1 MLFSSG
7 TFMFVFLPV
16 FMGLYFLPIKSIK
29 YKNAIILLF
38 SLLFYAWGEP
48 AFVFIMILSVIMDW
62 IAGMIIFKYKDKGIS
77 RVTLIVALCVH
88 IALLFVFKYLSFTTS
103 ELSRFMDIKIFK
115 IALPIG
121 ISFFSFQMMSY
132 LIDVYRGEVDAQRSV
147 FKLAIYIM
155 MFPQLIAGPIVRYSQ
170 VSKEI
175 NERNISFDGISNGTY
190 RFITGLAK
198 KVILADML
206 AVIADNIFGA
216 ASTMSI
222 SFVGAWLG
230 GIAYTLEIY
239 FDFSGYSDMA
249 IGLASIMGFKFKE
262 NFNYPYIST
271 SVTEFWK
278 RWHIS
283 LTDWFRD
290 YIYIPLGGNRVS
302 KQRHIFNLCVVW
314 ILTGI
319 WHGAN
324 WTFILWGII
333 YLLCALFERYILKNR
348 KLPPVLGFA
357 VTMII
362 VTCNWCIFKSDS
374 IGSAVNYLKY
384 MFSVK
389 GGFID
394 ADSIYYWKQSFVII
408 LLGIIFS
415 IPWRQVFEKK
425 ISFIRFFDNDVVKT
439 IWMAGILFLSI
450 TMIMNGNYSPFIYFN
465 F

>member
-7 TFMFVFLPV
+7 TFLFVFLPV
-16 FMGLYFLPIKSIK
+16 FLGLYFLPIKSIK
-29 YKNAIILLF
+29 YKNAIILIF
-38 SLLFYAWGEP
+38 SILFYAWGEP
-48 AFVFIMILSVIMDW
+48 AFIFLMILCVLMDW
-62 IAGMIIFKYKDKGIS
+62 IAGLLIEKYKDRGLSKGI
-77 RVTLIVALCVH
+77 LIVSLFMH
-88 IALLFVFKYLSFTTS
+88 LALLFVFKYLSFTS
-103 ELSRFMDIKIFK
+103 RELSKIVDVRIYN

-132 LIDVYRGEVDAQRSV
+132 IIDVYRGDTAAQKNI

-155 MFPQLIAGPIVRYSQ
+155 MFPQLIAGPIVRYTQ
-170 VSKEI
+170 VAKEI
-175 NERNISFDGISNGTY
+175 DERTITRESIEYGIY
-190 RFITGLAK
+190 RFIFGLAK

-216 ASTMSI
+216 SSVMNV
-222 SFVGAWLG
+222 SFAAAWLG
-230 GIAYTLEIY
+230 GIAYTLDIY

-249 IGLASIMGFKFKE
+249 IGLASIMGFRFKE
-262 NFNYPYIST
+262 NFNYPYTAS

-302 KQRHIFNLCVVW
+302 KSRHIFNLCAVW
-314 ILTGI
+314 VLTGI

-333 YLLCALFERYILKNR
+333 YLLCQLFERYVLNKR
-348 KLPPVLGFA
+348 KLPKALGFV

-362 VTCNWCIFKSDS
+362 VTCNWCIFKADS
-374 IGSAVNYLKY
+374 IGDALNYLAN
-384 MFSVK
+384 MFSVR

-394 ADSIYYWKQSFVII
+394 ADSIYYWKQSLVII
-408 LLGIIFS
+408 ILGILCC
-415 IPWRQVFEKK
+415 IPWREIIGRKRGKVDIHPAVGTLALVGLF
-425 ISFIRFFDNDVVKT
+425 
-439 IWMAGILFLSI
+439 FLSAL
-450 TMIMNGNYSPFIYFN
+450 MIINGNYSPFIYFN

>member
-7 TFMFVFLPV
+7 TFLFVFLPL

-29 YKNAIILLF
+29 YRNIIILLF

-48 AFVFIMILSVIMDW
+48 SFVFIMIICVIMDW
-62 IAGMIIFKYKDKGIS
+62 ISGLLIYKYKDKGIDRIILFVS
-77 RVTLIVALCVH
+77 LFIHL
-88 IALLFVFKYLSFTTS
+88 ALLFVFKYLSFVS
-103 ELSRFMDIKIFK
+103 GEFSKILDTRVYS

-132 LIDVYRGEVDAQRSV
+132 LIDVYRKDTLPQENI

-170 VSKEI
+170 VANEIDNRVISK
-175 NERNISFDGISNGTY
+175 DGIEYGIV
-190 RFITGLAK
+190 RFVTGLAK

-216 ASTMSI
+216 SSNMAIPFTA
-222 SFVGAWLG
+222 AWLG

-262 NFNYPYIST
+262 NFNYPYVAT
-271 SVTEFWK
+271 SVTDFWK

-302 KQRHIFNLCVVW
+302 KSRHIFNLCAVW

-333 YLLCALFERYILKNR
+333 YLICQLFERYVLNGK
-348 KLPPVLGFA
+348 KLPAPFGFLI
-357 VTMII
+357 TMII
-362 VTCNWCIFKSDS
+362 VTCNWCIFKCNS
-374 IGSAVNYLKY
+374 IGEALVYLSNMFSFRGGIIDANSMYYLSQSAVIIVLGMVCSVPWKSVLKDKTWFIS
-384 MFSVK
+384 MLNNSVFK
-389 GGFID
+389 IVTILGLFIV
-394 ADSIYYWKQSFVII
+394 S
-408 LLGIIFS
+408 
-415 IPWRQVFEKK
+415 
-425 ISFIRFFDNDVVKT
+425 T
-439 IWMAGILFLSI
+439 I
-450 TMIMNGNYSPFIYFN
+450 MIMNGNYSPFIYFN